1 MIRIVACG
9 VGNVRAYLNLY
20 RAIGVA
26 ADVALTPADLADASQ
41 IILPGVGSFDWAMT
55 RLAESGIRDRI
66 EELVLVRQVPILAV
80 CVGMQML
87 GTRSEEGQLPGLGWL
102 NTEVRKF
109 ERNSQLGSLTMP
121 HMVWNDIR
129 VIGNDVLFRGL
140 EHGARFYFL
149 HSYYVHAF
157 ERSIV
162 AAESDYG
169 GEFVC
174 AVKRDNIFGVQF
186 HPEKSHRWGMQLLKN
201 FSEI

>member
-20 RAIGVA
+20 RSIGVP
-26 ADVALTPADLADASQ
+26 ADVALTPDDLADASQ

-87 GTRSEEGQLPGLGWL
+87 GARSEEGQLPGLGWL

-109 ERNSQLGSLTMP
+109 ERSSHLGSLPMP
-121 HMVWNDIR
+121 HMGWNDIR
-129 VIGNDVLFRGL
+129 VVGNDALFRGL
-140 EHGARFYFL
+140 EQGARFYFL